1 MIAINLSEKHAV
13 ILKDMLS
20 AKPMSCSSEEFTQM
34 KGEVLA
40 QIRNQQFDEGDEL
53 PWDTDT
59 AWSRYEQIC
68 TALSGCQL
76 ASQYK

>member
-1 MIAINLSEKHAV
+1 MITINLSEEHAAE
-13 ILKDMLS
+13 LKAVLQHS
-20 AKPMSCSSEEFTQM
+20 LINKKYSCI
-34 KGEVLA
+34 EVLSEA
-40 QIRNQQFDEGDEL
+40 ITQIQNQQFDEEDEL

-59 AWSRYEQIC
+59 AWSLYEQIC

>member
-1 MIAINLSEKHAV
+1 MITINLSYEQAAE
-13 ILKDMLS
+13 LKDIMQHSLIN
-20 AKPMSCSSEEFTQM
+20 KNYSCT
-34 KGEVLA
+34 EVLSEA
-40 QIRNQQFDEGDEL
+40 ITQIQNQQIADDDEL

>member
-1 MIAINLSEKHAV
+1 MITINLSEEHAAEIKAV
-13 ILKDMLS
+13 LMHCLNRELFS
-20 AKPMSCSSEEFTQM
+20 ASGSLT
-34 KGEVLA
+34 EVVE
-40 QIRNQQFDEGDEL
+40 QIRNQEFDDEEL

-59 AWSRYEQIC
+59 AWIRYEQIC

>member
-1 MIAINLSEKHAV
+1 MIAINLSEDHAFA
-13 ILKDMLS
+13 LKVALQYFDS
-20 AKPMSCSSEEFTQM
+20 
-34 KGEVLA
+34 KGMFQDSGAIEEVLN
-40 QIRNQQFDEGDEL
+40 QIRNQEFDEDEL

-59 AWSRYEQIC
+59 SWSRYEQIC

>member
-1 MIAINLSEKHAV
+1 MITINLSEEHASEIKAV
-13 ILKDMLS
+13 LMHCLS
-20 AKPMSCSSEEFTQM
+20 RKLFSASESLT
-34 KGEVLA
+34 EVVN
-40 QIRNQQFDEGDEL
+40 QIRNQEFDDEDEL

-76 ASQYK
+76 ARQYK

>member
-1 MIAINLSEKHAV
+1 MITINLSEEHAAEIKAV
-13 ILKDMLS
+13 LMHCLS
-20 AKPMSCSSEEFTQM
+20 RKLFSASESLA
-34 KGEVLA
+34 EVVN
-40 QIRNQQFDEGDEL
+40 QIRNQEFDGDEL
-53 PWDTDT
+53 PWDTNT